1 MESAKMHIQKM
12 LQRAGLYHRLRTS
25 GIHELYWRIAGKE
38 WILAR
43 ETGSLISIDASLL
56 SCAPATLF
64 STSAQTRV
72 SNPICS

>member
-1 MESAKMHIQKM
+1 MESAKM
-12 LQRAGLYHRLRTS
+12 RYSENVTACFRPVHRLRTS

-38 WILAR
+38 
-43 ETGSLISIDASLL
+43 SIIPRDRQLDFYRRLL
-56 SCAPATLF
+56 VELRPGDLF